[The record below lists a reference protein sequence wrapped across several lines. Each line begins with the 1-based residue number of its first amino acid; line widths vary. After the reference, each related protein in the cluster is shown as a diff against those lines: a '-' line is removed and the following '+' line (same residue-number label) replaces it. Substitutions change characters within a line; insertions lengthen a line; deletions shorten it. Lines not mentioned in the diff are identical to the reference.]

1 MPQDYSQAAHWYQKA
16 AEQGDS
22 DAQYDLGLLYQEG
35 KVAPPE
41 TPQAFR
47 WVAKLLKM
55 PGSEGYKQAAY
66 WWKKAA
72 EQNHVVAQYK
82 LGLLYKEGRGVPKDE
97 EKAHY
102 WFLKAAEQGSTE

>member
-1 MPQDYSQAAHWYQKA
+1 
-16 AEQGDS
+16 
-22 DAQYDLGLLYQEG
+22 
-35 KVAPPE
+35 
-41 TPQAFR
+41 
-47 WVAKLLKM
+47 M